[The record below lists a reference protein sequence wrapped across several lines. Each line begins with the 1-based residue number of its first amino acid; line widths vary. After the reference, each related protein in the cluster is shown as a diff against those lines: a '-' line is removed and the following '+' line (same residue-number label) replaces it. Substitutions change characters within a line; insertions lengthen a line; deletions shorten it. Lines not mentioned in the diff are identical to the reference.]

1 MDASRSPLRE
11 RFEVERR
18 RAAFMGFLP
27 AAGVGIIVSDTW
39 ISPWLGVPGGLAIGA
54 LAYGIVYSYETLMWR
69 KHNG

>member
-1 MDASRSPLRE
+1 MAATRSPLRE

-54 LAYGIVYSYETLMWR
+54 LAYGVVYAYETFMWR
-69 KHNG
+69 KHNA